1 MRRPSPPGPGAD
13 GGRIAAIGGV
23 IGPAV
28 FVAAWSILGARTAG
42 YSPTDDAISRLAA
55 SGASTQAAMTAGFVV
70 FGTGLPLFGS
80 ALRVT
85 LPGPAWALATA
96 TGLATLGVAA
106 APLDTAAGDALHGVF
121 AALGYATLAAVPL
134 AAAGPLA
141 AQGRRRWARWSVVTG
156 VASAACLAA
165 TVLGP
170 RHGLFQRAGLTIA
183 DVWVVASAVDMLL
196 RSDAE
201 GPGTRPE

>member
-1 MRRPSPPGPGAD
+1 M
-13 GGRIAAIGGV
+13 GGV
-23 IGPAV
+23 IGPAM

-42 YSPTDDAISRLAA
+42 YAPADDAISRLAA
-55 SGASTQAAMTAGFVV
+55 SGASTQTAMTAGFVV
-70 FGTGLPLFGS
+70 FGVGLPLYGS
-80 ALRVT
+80 ALRRT
-85 LPGPAWALATA
+85 LPGPAWVLATA

-106 APLDTAAGDALHGVF
+106 TPLGSPAGDALHGTF

-141 AQGRRRWARWSVVTG
+141 AMGRRRWAQWSVLAG
-156 VASAACLAA
+156 LASAACLAA

-183 DVWVVASAVDMLL
+183 DAWVVVSAVDMV
-196 RSDAE
+196 RH
-201 GPGTRPE
+201 GRR

>member
-1 MRRPSPPGPGAD
+1 MRPSSRSVVDAGA
-13 GGRIAAIGGV
+13 GSLAALGGV

-28 FVAAWSILGARTAG
+28 FVAAWAVLGARTPG
-42 YSPTDDAISRLAA
+42 YSATEDAISRLAA
-55 SGASTQAAMTAGFVV
+55 GGASTQAAMTAGFVV

-80 ALRVT
+80 SLRRA
-85 LPGPAWALATA
+85 LPGPAWVLATA
-96 TGLATLGVAA
+96 TGIATLGVAA
-106 APLDTAAGDALHGVF
+106 TPLGSSGGDALHGAF
-121 AALGYATLAAVPL
+121 AGVGYATLAAVPL

-141 AQGRRRWARWSVVTG
+141 ACGRRRWAQWSVVAG

-183 DVWVVASAVDMLL
+183 DVWVVAAAIDML
-196 RSDAE
+196 RS
-201 GPGTRPE
+201 GRR

>member
-1 MRRPSPPGPGAD
+1 MRWPSPPGAGAH

-42 YSPTDDAISRLAA
+42 YSPDDDAISRLAA
-55 SGASTQAAMTAGFVV
+55 TGASTQAAMTAGFVV
-70 FGTGLPLFGS
+70 YGTGLSLFGS
-80 ALRVT
+80 ALRTT
-85 LPGPAWALATA
+85 LPGPAWALAAA

-106 APLDTAAGDALHGVF
+106 TPLDTAAGDALHGVF

-183 DVWVVASAVDMLL
+183 DSWVIAAAVDMLL
-196 RSDAE
+196 RSGAE
-201 GPGTRPE
+201 GSGTSPE